1 MSKNRFIINHVG
13 YLPHATKHL
22 VYHGNAT
29 EFTVYRFLDCR
40 LTPVFTAPLT
50 PFGEDQ
56 LDENAKVGDFSN
68 LTEPGIYRLGTSEG
82 KSRCFIV
89 KENAYDTVARTLVY
103 FFNWQRCG
111 DPMGWNGICHEDDR
125 IVLKDGTVRSLAG
138 GHHQSSDLR
147 KWTFGTSLGMTGL
160 LQYALRQKPSWDKQ
174 MIEDEIRHSLKYYLA
189 LISDEGYIFDS
200 SFTYEGD
207 TGEYINKGYGDYNK
221 PWLRRQYYDR
231 PAPAPSHYQAI
242 QLFSLCTQ
250 YFTNIA
256 PDHNMAERCL
266 SAAQKVYHFM
276 KTTKQSPY
284 VLPIYPPLGHGG
296 MEYYYG
302 GFYDSSAMAYAGIAL
317 SAIEIYRIAPSEKLY
332 DDACIALRQ
341 LIHLQIRNGAAK
353 GCFLESAGSRQLANN
368 YCYFFSTGIPQALIN
383 AAELWKSAPDQV
395 LWLEAIEM
403 IAEQYWTASKK
414 NSYNRV
420 PVCYYTQNYHAYRNA
435 DFNKGNVFE
444 KQYFAGTSNI
454 DGEAQ
459 AIQYGMESYCYNLDI
474 EAMGIFFK
482 KASKL
487 LKRNEY
493 EEIAYSQ
500 LDWLLGANRFDASN
514 VNGVG
519 YNVPHRGIY
528 GEFFPPVPQIPGGV
542 YIGYTDEC
550 FDEERSGMRNEYDSP
565 MVGWLL
571 YLISELNE

>member
-13 YLPHATKHL
+13 YLPHAAKRL

-40 LTPVFTAPLT
+40 LTPVFTAPLSS
-50 PFGEDQ
+50 FGPDQ
-56 LDENAKVGDFSN
+56 LDENAKIGDFSK
-68 LTEPGIYRLGTSEG
+68 LTEPGIYRLGTNEG

-89 KENAYDTVARTLVY
+89 NDNAYDTVARLLVY

-111 DPMGWNGICHEDDR
+111 DPMGWNGVCHEDDR

-147 KWTFGTSLGMTGL
+147 KWTFGTSLGMIGL
-160 LQYALRQKPSWDKQ
+160 LQYALRIKPSWDKQ

-189 LISDEGYIFDS
+189 LISD
-200 SFTYEGD
+200 
-207 TGEYINKGYGDYNK
+207 GEYLNKGYGDYNK
-221 PWLRRQYYDR
+221 AWLPRQYYDR

-242 QLFSLCTQ
+242 QLFSLCAR
-250 YFTNIA
+250 YFTHIA
-256 PDHNMAERCL
+256 PDQSMADSCL

-276 KTTKQSPY
+276 KSAKQNRY
-284 VLPIYPPLGHGG
+284 TLPIYPPLGHVG

-302 GFYDSSAMAYAGIAL
+302 GFYDSSAMTYAGIAL
-317 SAIEIYRIAPSEKLY
+317 SAIEIYKTAPSEKLY
-332 DDACIALRQ
+332 DDACSALRQ
-341 LIHLQIRNGAAK
+341 LMHLQIKNGAGK
-353 GCFLESAGSRQLANN
+353 GCFLESAESKQLANN

-383 AAELWKSAPDQV
+383 AAELWKTSPDQP

-403 IAEQYWTASKK
+403 IAEQYWAVCKK

-420 PVCYYTQNYHAYRNA
+420 PVCYYTQNYHVYRNA
-435 DFNKGNVFE
+435 EFNKGNTFDN
-444 KQYFAGTSNI
+444 QYYAGTSEI
-454 DGEAQ
+454 DGEQ
-459 AIQYGMESYCYNLDI
+459 QEIQYGMECYCYNLDI
-474 EAMGIFFK
+474 EALGIFFK

-487 LKRNEY
+487 LGQKKY

-500 LDWLLGANRFDASN
+500 LDWLLGVNRFDASN
-514 VNGVG
+514 INGVG

-542 YIGYTDEC
+542 CIGYTDEC
-550 FDEERSGMRNEYDSP
+550 FDEEKSGMRNEYDSP

-571 YLISELNE
+571 YLISELDE